1 MENAERDWSGK
12 LQKVTLEA
20 SLAENS
26 YKQQIKN
33 LEREKDRMVL
43 NLQNMQV
50 EIKNKE
56 SGVKSDLERIWADWE
71 QKQEIMEA
79 DLEQANNLVQQMELQ
94 KKISSKEII
103 ELKKE
108 NRTLQTQVKEKQ
120 SEIMSLQE
128 NYEDMLNKLKSEKE
142 EIISSS
148 KRIEDG
154 L

>member
-1 MENAERDWSGK
+1 MENAERDWSEK

-43 NLQNMQV
+43 NLQNMQI

-108 NRTLQTQVKEKQ
+108 NRTLQAQVKEKQ

-142 EIISSS
+142 EIECHL
-148 KRIEDG
+148 KNT
-154 L
+154 